1 VVPREL
7 DVPSLQGTGFLLW
20 IRNVNKERLMATVEL
35 YDTTLRDGAQQE
47 GISLSVEDKIKVT
60 LKLDEIGIHYIEGGW
75 PGANPKDNEFFQKA
89 QELRLS
95 HAKLV
100 AFGSTRRAKGKTQE
114 DPVLLSLLQAG
125 TPVITLV
132 GKSWDLHV
140 TKVLETTLEE
150 NLEMIAD
157 SIRFLKSEGR
167 KVFFDAE
174 HFFDGYKAN
183 PEYALRTLTVAE
195 SAGADCVILCD
206 TNGGTLP
213 QQVSEVIPMITRHLS
228 TALGIHAHN
237 DADTAVATSLAAVRS
252 GATQV
257 QGTINGYGERCG
269 NANLL
274 SVIADLQL
282 KMGLPCITEDQL
294 ARLTEVSRFVS
305 EVVNIPPNNVQ
316 PYVGINAFTHKAGLH
331 ASAVA
336 KVNLSY
342 EHVPPGVVGNTQQ
355 ILISEMAGRSNVA
368 FKLRELGLDTQVTR
382 EQIPQLIKVIKEREN
397 QGFQY
402 EIAEASFELLARRCI
417 PEYKPPFELVDYM
430 VLVEKHRRSE
440 SDDIGAGV
448 LAEATVKVR
457 LGSGIAHTAGQGNG
471 PVNALDSALRRALL
485 EEYPEL
491 EKVKLLDYRVR
502 VVNQEGGTGAVVR
515 VIIESTDGEEVWHTV
530 GASGNIIEASWMAL
544 SDALEFWLARRG
556 LTLDTP

>member
-1 VVPREL
+1 
-7 DVPSLQGTGFLLW
+7 
-20 IRNVNKERLMATVEL
+20 MATVEL

-75 PGANPKDNEFFQKA
+75 PGANPKDEEFFQKA
-89 QELRLS
+89 QELRLN

-100 AFGSTRRAKGKTQE
+100 AFGSTRRAKGKAQE

-140 TKVLETTLEE
+140 TEVLETTLEE

-157 SIRFLKSEGR
+157 SIRFLKSKGR
-167 KVFFDAE
+167 EVFFDAE

-183 PEYALRTLTVAE
+183 PEYALQTLKVAE

-213 QQVSEVIPMITRHLS
+213 QQVSEVIPTITRHLS

-237 DADTAVATSLAAVRS
+237 DADTAVATSLAAIQS

-282 KMGLPCITEDQL
+282 KMGLSCITEDQL

-305 EVVNIPPNNVQ
+305 EIVNIPSNDVQ

-342 EHVPPGVVGNTQQ
+342 EHVPPGVVGNARQV
-355 ILISEMAGRSNVA
+355 LISEMAGRSNVA

-382 EQIPQLIKVIKEREN
+382 EQIPQLIQVIKEREN

-417 PEYKPPFELVDYM
+417 PGYTPPFELVDYM

-440 SDDIGAGV
+440 SDDIGTGV

-471 PVNALDSALRRALL
+471 PVNALDSALRQALL

-502 VVNQEGGTGAVVR
+502 VVNQAGGTGAVVR

-544 SDALEFWLARRG
+544 ADALEFWLARRG